1 MLLVVVLLHEQ
12 IGVGGEEGVRRL
24 LGRDHRDDVA
34 VLGAEPAE
42 KVEHLAGLADGLTDV
57 VKSIGELLEMA
68 GVAGDVHVA
77 LNEVAELGLQVH
89 GAVKLIVMELILD
102 GGPDEVGGGLGY
114 TDDGEDLFGRRS
126 CRAS

>member
-1 MLLVVVLLHEQ
+1 MQ
-12 IGVGGEEGVRRL
+12 RL
-24 LGRDHRDDVA
+24 LGGDQRNGVA

-89 GAVKLIVMELILD
+89 GAVELVVAQLVLD
-102 GGPDEVGGGLGY
+102 AVLDDVRGGLGHA
-114 TDDGEDLFGRRS
+114 D
-126 CRAS
+126 